1 MDGLFELID
10 NRVQKQMN
18 NGNYVLA
25 APAIITKALDNGMY
39 VVNLISNRTELI
51 VPNYSGTELDVD
63 DNVQIFYKGR
73 LLSERTAYIGAA
85 SYKPE
90 GANRNKIKYI
100 TGSTSTVAVGEIPR
114 KIAKIEY
121 ESVQNEKVFVS
132 FNANITGTAT
142 GTNTIYIYMDEVLHQ
157 FQPTTSLADGQKI
170 NVSFLI
176 PFDADIGSHLVEIRS
191 GGTGTFTNIYTF
203 VFGQGLLSSD
213 DGYDITT
220 EDDYIY
226 DNGVV
231 LYYIGTKLR
240 PAIPEELGGVAV
252 TKIEA
257 TAFSGTNVQAVKIP
271 DGAEVIG

>member
-1 MDGLFELID
+1 MQDSDYLIA
-10 NRVQKQMN
+10 V
-18 NGNYVLA
+18 
-25 APAIITKALDNGMY
+25 PAKITEVLDNGMY
-39 VVNLISNRTELI
+39 VAQLISNSSQLI
-51 VPNYSGTELDVD
+51 VPNYCGTELEVD
-63 DNVQIFYKGR
+63 DNVHIFYKGK

-85 SYKPE
+85 FYKPE

-100 TGSTSTVAVGEIPR
+100 TGSVSTVAVGEIPK
-114 KIAKIEY
+114 KIGKIEF

-132 FNANITGTAT
+132 FNANITGTAS
-142 GTNTIYIYMDEVLHQ
+142 GDNIIYIYMDEVLHQ
-157 FQPTTSLADGQKI
+157 YQPVASLTDGQKV

-176 PFDADIGSHLVEIRS
+176 PFDADIGNHVAEIKS
-191 GGTGTFTNIYTF
+191 SGTGTFTNIYTF

-231 LYYIGTKLR
+231 LYYIGNKLR

-271 DGAEVIG
+271 EGVEVIG

>member
-1 MDGLFELID
+1 MQESDYLIA
-10 NRVQKQMN
+10 V
-18 NGNYVLA
+18 
-25 APAIITKALDNGMY
+25 PAKIKEPLDNGMY
-39 VVNLISNRTELI
+39 VVTLIANNSQLI
-51 VPNYSGTELDVD
+51 LPNYSGTELDTD
-63 DNVQIFYKGR
+63 DNVHIFYKGK

-85 SYKPE
+85 SYKAE

-100 TGSTSTVAVGEIPR
+100 TGAVSTVAVGETPR

-132 FNANITGTAT
+132 FNANISGNAT
-142 GTNTIYIYMDEVLHQ
+142 GNNTIYVYMDEVLHQ
-157 FQPTTSLADGQKI
+157 YQPTVSLTDGQKSNI
-170 NVSFLI
+170 SFLI

-191 GGTGTFTNIYTF
+191 GGTGTYTNIYTF
-203 VFGQGLLSSD
+203 VFGQGLLASD

-231 LYYIGTKLR
+231 LYYIGNKLR
-240 PAIPEELGGVAV
+240 PAIPEELDGVAV

-257 TAFSGTNVQAVKIP
+257 TAFGGTNVQAVKIP